1 MRKPLILGG
10 ILVVVTAVTGLWFDI
25 PALGWVGRAD
35 KPLTLYGNVDIRQ
48 VPLGFRVGGR
58 IEKVYFDEGDDVKAG
73 NVIARLD
80 AVPYRNAMQAAE
92 AEVLGLRS
100 TLDKL
105 VAGPRKS
112 EIAQAAATLN
122 ERHADLEHLELAYER
137 AVRLRPNGTI
147 SQAGLDEASAAK
159 SAAAAR
165 AESARE
171 ALVLLQEGSRVEDIA
186 TARAT
191 LAAAEANL
199 ASARTSLAD
208 TELRAPNDGVILSR
222 VREEGAIVSSSD
234 IVSVLS
240 LRQPVWVRS
249 YIPETDLG
257 KIHPGMELD
266 VYSDTH
272 PDAPVKGTVGF
283 ISPVAEFTPK
293 SVETAELR
301 TDLVYRLRIIIPD
314 AGPQL
319 RQGMPVTISLPQAGG
334 ERR

>member
-10 ILVVVTAVTGLWFDI
+10 ILAVATAAGLWFYI

-35 KPLTLYGNVDIRQ
+35 KPLTIYGNVDIRQ

-58 IEKVYFDEGDDVKAG
+58 IAKVYFDEGDDVKAG
-73 NVIARLD
+73 SVIARLD
-80 AVPYRNAMQAAE
+80 NVPYRNAMQAAE
-92 AEVLGLRS
+92 ADVLGLRS

-112 EIAQAAATLN
+112 EIAQGAATLN
-122 ERHADLEHLELAYER
+122 ERLADLEHLELALER
-137 AVRLRPNGTI
+137 AVQLRPNGTI
-147 SQAGLDEASAAK
+147 SQAGLDEASAAHA
-159 SAAAAR
+159 AAAAR

-171 ALVLLQEGSRVEDIA
+171 ALGLLQEGSRAEDIA
-186 TARAT
+186 TARAN
-191 LAAAEANL
+191 LAAAEAKL
-199 ASARTSLAD
+199 ASARTSLGD

-240 LRQPVWVRS
+240 IRQPVWVRS

-266 VYSDTH
+266 VYSDSH

-301 TDLVYRLRIIIPD
+301 TDLVYRLRIIIAD

-319 RQGMPVTISLPQAGG
+319 RQGMPVTIKVPQAGG
-334 ERR
+334 EPK

>member
-1 MRKPLILGG
+1 
-10 ILVVVTAVTGLWFDI
+10 
-25 PALGWVGRAD
+25 
-35 KPLTLYGNVDIRQ
+35 
-48 VPLGFRVGGR
+48 
-58 IEKVYFDEGDDVKAG
+58 
-73 NVIARLD
+73 
-80 AVPYRNAMQAAE
+80 MQAAE

-105 VAGPRKS
+105 VAGPRKA

-122 ERHADLEHLELAYER
+122 ERLADLQNLTLAYER
-137 AVRLRPNGTI
+137 AARLRPNGTI
-147 SQAGLDEASAAK
+147 SQAGLDEASAMK
-159 SAAAAR
+159 SAAVAR
-165 AESARE
+165 ADSARE
-171 ALVLLQEGSRVEDIA
+171 ALELLHEGSRAEDIA
-186 TARAT
+186 TARAS

-199 ASARTSLAD
+199 ASARTSLGD

-222 VREEGAIVSSSD
+222 VREEGGVVSSSD

-249 YIPETDLG
+249 YISETDLG
-257 KIHPGMELD
+257 KIHPGMEVT

-301 TDLVYRLRIIIPD
+301 TDLVYRLRITIAD

-319 RQGMPVTISLPQAGG
+319 RQGMPVTIKLPQAGS
-334 ERR
+334 EPR

>member
-1 MRKPLILGG
+1 MRKPLIFGS
-10 ILVVVTAVTGLWFDI
+10 ILLATTTIAGLWFEI
-25 PALGWVGRAD
+25 PALGWVDD
-35 KPLTLYGNVDIRQ
+35 KPFTMYGNIDIRQ
-48 VPLGFRVGGR
+48 VPLGFRVTGR
-58 IEKVYFDEGDDVKAG
+58 IEKVFFEEGDDVKAG
-73 NVIARLD
+73 SVIARLD
-80 AVPYRNAMQAAE
+80 NVPYKNAVDAVE

-122 ERHADLEHLELAYER
+122 ERLADLEHMELVLER

-147 SQAGLDEASAAK
+147 SQAGLDEASAQH
-159 SAAAAR
+159 AAAVAR

-171 ALVLLQEGSRVEDIA
+171 ALGLLQEGSRAEDIA
-186 TARAT
+186 TARAN
-191 LAAAEANL
+191 LAAAEAKL

-208 TELRAPNDGVILSR
+208 TELRAPNDGIILSR

-234 IVSVLS
+234 IVSVLT

-257 KIHPGMELD
+257 KIHPGMQLD

-301 TDLVYRLRIIIPD
+301 TDLVYRLRIIIAD

-319 RQGMPVTISLPQAGG
+319 RQGMPVTIKLPQAGG
-334 ERR
+334 ETK

>member
-10 ILVVVTAVTGLWFDI
+10 ILAVATAAGLWFYI
-25 PALGWVGRAD
+25 PAGWVGHVD
-35 KPLTLYGNVDIRQ
+35 KPLTIYGNVDIRQ

-58 IEKVYFDEGDDVKAG
+58 IEKVFFDEGDDVKAG
-73 NVIARLD
+73 SIIARLD
-80 AVPYRNAMQAAE
+80 NVPYRNAMDSAD

-122 ERHADLEHLELAYER
+122 ERLADLEHLELVLER

-147 SQAGLDEASAAK
+147 SQAGLDEASAARA
-159 SAAAAR
+159 AAAAR

-171 ALVLLQEGSRVEDIA
+171 ALGLLHEGSRAEDIA

-191 LAAAEANL
+191 LAAAEAKL

-222 VREEGAIVSSSD
+222 VREEGAIVSPSD

-249 YIPETDLG
+249 YISETDLG
-257 KIHPGMELD
+257 KIHPGMELG

-314 AGPQL
+314 ALQL
-319 RQGMPVTISLPQAGG
+319 RQGMPVTIKVPQAGG
-334 ERR
+334 EPK